1 MILWVPILV
10 YSEVYGDLGAD
21 GYFDEKSSYKPNSP
35 YSASKAAS
43 DHLVRSWGRT
53 YNLPVIT
60 TNCSNNYG
68 ANQFPEKLL
77 PNELEL
83 ILMSTITLFIAPETT

>member
-1 MILWVPILV
+1 MTFSLPLKQVMLIRYLARDLVKNTIKYFPNYLSVNNNHPI
-10 YSEVYGDLGAD
+10 
-21 GYFDEKSSYKPNSP
+21 NCQSP

-68 ANQFPEKLL
+68 PNQNEEKLI
-77 PNELEL
+77 PKE
-83 ILMSTITLFIAPETT
+83 